1 MARRNSLV
9 PTTPAS
15 RPSPQPDVPIP
26 DLIREWVREDKGM
39 RDLKAVRRLC
49 RADRYYLLVR
59 IFGRKDCLHPW
70 IYARCREVEA
80 APDGYIDLWA
90 RDHYKSTIITFAGC
104 IQEILR
110 NPEITISIFSHTKGI
125 AEKFVNQ
132 IKLELE
138 KNELLKA
145 AFPDILYID
154 PAANSE
160 RWSLQKG
167 LVVKRK
173 GNPKEGTLE
182 AWGLIDGTP
191 IGAHFMLRIYE
202 DVVVPSSVNTPEQ
215 IMKTTEGW
223 SMSSNLGT
231 AEGRVWVVGTRYH
244 FADTYQEIMD
254 RGAAVPRIYP
264 ATVDGK
270 KEGQPVLLSPAA
282 YAKKLNEMILDS
294 VIACQLLLNPLAG
307 SQRMFNTTD
316 LQVYEVRPRT
326 LQCYLL
332 CDPARSKK
340 KRSANTAM
348 VVIGI
353 DAAGNKYLLDGFD
366 HKMDLMERWLR
377 FSELYDKWIREAGVV
392 GVIAGYESFG
402 ARADLDYFHERQR
415 IEGNHFEI
423 IELEWPEQGEVGKD
437 DRVQRLVPDVKGH
450 RFYLPY
456 PTEDDRLTRLQR
468 SMVGAG
474 YEYRVARPIRRVDEE
489 GRIYD
494 VAERLR
500 IQMSLYPFGGR
511 KDLIDATS
519 RLYDANPIAPEAIDQ
534 QSLEPDIV

>member
-1 MARRNSLV
+1 MDEGGKNLSA
-9 PTTPAS
+9 
-15 RPSPQPDVPIP
+15 
-26 DLIREWVREDKGM
+26 VRELAK
-39 RDLKAVRRLC
+39 
-49 RADRYYLLVR
+49 ADRFYLLVR
-59 IFGRKDCLHPW
+59 VFGRTDCLHPW
-70 IYARCREVEA
+70 IYRRCREVEA
-80 APDGYIDLWA
+80 NPDGYIDLWA
-90 RDHYKSTIITFAGC
+90 RDHYKSTIITFTGC

-110 NPEITISIFSHTKGI
+110 NPEITAAIFSHTKAI

-138 KNELLKA
+138 RNTLLRA
-145 AFPDILYID
+145 AFPDILYAD
-154 PAANSE
+154 GETPE
-160 RWSLQKG
+160 RWSVQKG

-202 DVVVPSSVNTPEQ
+202 DVVVPASVNTPDQ

-231 AEGRVWVVGTRYH
+231 AEGRVWTVGTRYH

-254 RGAAVPRIYP
+254 RKAAIPRIYP
-264 ATVDGK
+264 ATHNGQKDGR
-270 KEGQPVLLSPAA
+270 PVLLSRRAW
-282 YAKKLNEMILDS
+282 AKKKVEMLDS
-294 VIACQLLLNPLAG
+294 TLACQMLLNPLAG

-326 LQCYLL
+326 LQVYLL

-340 KRSANTAM
+340 KTSANTAM

-353 DAAGNKYLLDGFD
+353 DAAGNKYLLDGYD
-366 HKMDLMERWLR
+366 HQMDLMERWER
-377 FSELYDKWIREAGVV
+377 FSELYDKWNREPGVV
-392 GVIAGYESFG
+392 GIIAGYESFG
-402 ARADLDYFHERQR
+402 ARADLDYFKHRQQL
-415 IEGNHFEI
+415 EGNHFEI

-456 PTEDDRLTRLQR
+456 PTDEERYTRLQR
-468 SMVGAG
+468 SMIGAG
-474 YEYRVARPIRRVDEE
+474 YEYRVARPIRRLDQEK
-489 GRIYD
+489 RIYD

-519 RLYDANPIAPEAIDQ
+519 RIYDAHPIAPEAVDQ